1 MLLNDCTGRK
11 SMAVAVA
18 PAARNPC
25 TASCSAMG
33 QINACANQDTL
44 IFPDPNSME
53 LSTGIAYIPHSLNK

>member
-1 MLLNDCTGRK
+1 
-11 SMAVAVA
+11 
-18 PAARNPC
+18 
-25 TASCSAMG
+25 MG